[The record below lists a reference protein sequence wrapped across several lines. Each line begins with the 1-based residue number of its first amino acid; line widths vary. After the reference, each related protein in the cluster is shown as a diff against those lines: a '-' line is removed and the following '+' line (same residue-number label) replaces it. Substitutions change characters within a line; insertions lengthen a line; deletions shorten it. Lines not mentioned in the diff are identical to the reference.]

1 MKKLIL
7 SATVAFTVLATS
19 NIQAQQ
25 GFGTNT
31 PDRSSAVDI
40 VSSKRGLLIPRIDI
54 PNLDQAAPVKNPAN
68 ALMVY
73 NTGSATAA
81 GFYYWDASYNNGA
94 GRWVRFVSSNSGSAV
109 TVSAGTNVA
118 VDKTTNGH
126 DTDYKVSV
134 KGGTAPNQVL
144 VTKLGDNNTYVSKWV
159 NPEDFLKDVVTGTN
173 GVKTEIIKDDKGNVV
188 NTVVKLGGDLTEKT
202 VLNTGKDKELAITG
216 LETLVGKDAA
226 TGNKFN
232 STNEKVVVMGAD
244 GILKNVS
251 AKDLVEDAIDK
262 GSING
267 KALTSKSII
276 VDGNAATSLLKDVNI
291 EVKGGEKE
299 GQILVSTP
307 KLDDKGQPVVENGKT
322 VYETKWVDADKVGVE
337 VTNGI
342 QKITAADGT
351 TKLGLG
357 GSLNQATT
365 ITTDATNTLAIDGL
379 TELKG
384 EVSGNNVVMADANGV
399 LKETSA
405 ENLIGNAI
413 ETGNIKAKNLTSESI
428 VVTGGESSVLK
439 DTQLEIKGGSSEGQ
453 VLVTTPKV
461 DDQGNP
467 VTDTAGNP
475 VYVTKWV
482 DAAGNTVK
490 SGQGVTV
497 GADNTVNL
505 GGKITNIG
513 TTPGAVID
521 LTDDK
526 GTKAGDIAIKGLED
540 LVGKDA
546 TTGTKLDT
554 NTDNLVIADANG
566 VLKQTSAKNL
576 IEDAVGKGDLEAKT
590 LKGDGITVTAT
601 ETTAGTTLEVASS
614 LLKDVTLGIAD
625 NAITSA
631 KIKDGE
637 VKTSDLD
644 TGAVTQDK
652 LYAGT
657 KGADGVGI
665 PAAEGTVP
673 VANTDGTVT
682 YKQVTGKLLNG
693 KALKSSS
700 IKVTDGANALLDET
714 TIEIAGGT
722 SAGQVLVTKKEGDT
736 FVTEWVDA
744 SALGNTVKSG
754 QGVTVG
760 TDNTVN
766 LGGTITE
773 DVIIAV
779 KEGTNDVKGGSLAI
793 TGLGTAVKD
802 KANKTVVVQADGTL
816 ATIDKT
822 VGDVTINDVG
832 TVTIGENVVKNYHP
846 SMAEVVIEVMLGAT
860 DTNLNLPAVDGTEG
874 QTISVKIV
882 NEDDTHSGYLIIN
895 DDKGTYLSEG
905 SMPYQG
911 WVIKSNGTKWIVVGR
926 N

>member
-109 TVSAGTNVA
+109 TVTAGTNVA

-134 KGGTAPNQVL
+134 KGGDAKGQVL
-144 VTKLGDNNTYVSKWV
+144 VTKEVIVEGNPTYSTEWV
-159 NPEDFLKDVVTGTN
+159 NPQDFIKGSVEGVN
-173 GVKTEIIKDDKGNVV
+173 GITATIEGDKVQVG
-188 NTVVKLGGDLTEKT
+188 LGGDLTKATEI
-202 VLNTGKDKELAITG
+202 NTAAGNTLAING
-216 LETLVGKDAA
+216 LEVLDGTAGKEFDADSQ
-226 TGNKFN
+226 NI
-232 STNEKVVVMGAD
+232 VIMGAD
-244 GILKNVS
+244 GILKQVTPK
-251 AKDLVEDAIDK
+251 ALLEDAIK
-262 GSING
+262 GGTVEG
-267 KALTSKSII
+267 KALTSKSIT
-276 VDGNAATSLLKDVNI
+276 VDANAATSLLKDVNI
-291 EVKGGEKE
+291 EITAGEKD

-342 QKITAADGT
+342 QKITDGNT

-357 GSLNQATT
+357 GALTEATT

-379 TELKG
+379 TELEKAG
-384 EVSGNNVVMADANGV
+384 VTGNNVVM
-399 LKETSA
+399 
-405 ENLIGNAI
+405 
-413 ETGNIKAKNLTSESI
+413 
-428 VVTGGESSVLK
+428 
-439 DTQLEIKGGSSEGQ
+439 
-453 VLVTTPKV
+453 
-461 DDQGNP
+461 
-467 VTDTAGNP
+467 
-475 VYVTKWV
+475 
-482 DAAGNTVK
+482 
-490 SGQGVTV
+490 
-497 GADNTVNL
+497 
-505 GGKITNIG
+505 
-513 TTPGAVID
+513 
-521 LTDDK
+521 
-526 GTKAGDIAIKGLED
+526 
-540 LVGKDA
+540 
-546 TTGTKLDT
+546 
-554 NTDNLVIADANG
+554 ADANG

-576 IEDAVGKGDLEAKT
+576 IEDAIDKGKIEAKT
-590 LKGDGITVTAT
+590 LKGEGITVTAGV
-601 ETTAGTTLEVASS
+601 TAGTDTSVASS
-614 LLKDVTLGIAD
+614 LLKDVTLGIDD

-657 KGADGVGI
+657 KDANGVGT

-673 VANTDGTVT
+673 VANADGTVEYKSVSTAIGQDLTTDGKIVIGDNKSGVDTLADAVLVATKLSIKEGSITTTEIAEGTIANVDLGSGVVSADKMTSYTAENGTTTPAAKGQIPVADGKGGVT
-682 YKQVTGKLLNG
+682 YQQVTGELLNG
-693 KALKSSS
+693 KALTSGS
-700 IKVTDGANALLDET
+700 ISVFGGEKALLDT
-714 TIEIAGGT
+714 TNIEITGG
-722 SAGQVLVTKKEGDT
+722 SKDGQVLITSNVQMTDAEGNPVTDAAGNPVYVTK
-736 FVTEWVDA
+736 WVDA
-744 SALGNTVKSG
+744 SDLGNTVTASNGLTK
-754 QGVTVG
+754 
-760 TDNTVN
+760 TDNN
-766 LGGTITE
+766 IALGGTIDTNTLL
-773 DVIIAV
+773 AV
-779 KEGTNDVKGGSLAI
+779 DNTKGGSLAI
-793 TGLGTAVKD
+793 TGLEAPTDKKAPLENVKIG
-802 KANKTVVVQADGTL
+802 ADGKLYAVTK
-816 ATIDKT
+816 AESTGSITINN
-822 VGDVTINDVG
+822 GGNVTIEGD
-832 TVTIGENVVKNYHP
+832 TNY
-846 SMAEVVIEVMLGAT
+846 SINQEEVVIEVTLGAT
-860 DTNLNLPAVDGTEG
+860 DTNLALPAVSGTEG

-882 NEDDTHSGYLIIN
+882 NTDDKHSGYLVIN
-895 DDKGTYLSEG
+895 DDKGAYLSEG
-905 SMPYQG
+905 SMPFQG